1 MEAFTK
7 FLIFILT
14 FLINVLLYNFVFA
27 GLNIF
32 LTCIILIVID
42 ILIWMVA
49 DALAN
54 WLCDGL

>member
-1 MEAFTK
+1 MEAFEK

-14 FLINVLLYNFVFA
+14 FFVNVLLYNYVFA

-42 ILIWMVA
+42 VLIWE
-49 DALAN
+49 LIN
-54 WLCDGL
+54 YLCDV

>member
-1 MEAFTK
+1 MEAFEK

-14 FLINVLLYNFVFA
+14 FAINVLLYNYVFA

-42 ILIWMVA
+42 ILIW
-49 DALAN
+49 ALADY
-54 WLCDGL
+54 LCDEL

>member
-1 MEAFTK
+1 MEPLVK

-14 FLINVLLYNFVFA
+14 FIVNVLLYNYVFA

-42 ILIWMVA
+42 ILIWIIA
-49 DALAN
+49 DALTDN
-54 WLCDGL
+54 F